1 VAKKTEIYTVRDAS
15 GQFLGTY
22 RASNAKHAIGRYVDE
37 QQHASVFKGGKPV
50 STERLTAT
58 VEPSPDWVLQQAEY
72 DEETRMLN
80 GEVNATC

>member
-37 QQHASVFKGGKPV
+37 QRAYTSVFKGGKPV
-50 STERLTAT
+50 RTECLTAT
-58 VEPSPDWVLQQAEY
+58 VEPSPDWVLQHEG
-72 DEETRMLN
+72 RK
-80 GEVNATC
+80 